1 MSVRMSVEEA
11 WEVLAASHTGIFT
24 TLRRDGMPIALPVW
38 FVVLDRTIALAV
50 PSRTKKVARLRHDP
64 RASFLVESGE
74 KWVELEAV
82 HLTGRVEVV
91 DDLAIIERIDA
102 ALDEKYAAFRG
113 VRAAM
118 PEKTQAHYAGRTFL
132 RLWPDDRFLSW
143 DNRRLPMQTT
153 APVPGERSGA

>member
-38 FVVLDRTIALAV
+38 FVALDRTICLAA
-50 PSRTKKVARLRHDP
+50 PSRTKKIARLRHDA

-74 KWVELEAV
+74 KWVELAAV
-82 HLTGRVEVV
+82 HLTGRVELVT
-91 DDLAIIERIDA
+91 DETAMARIDE

-113 VRAAM
+113 PRGAM

-132 RLWPDDRFLSW
+132 RLLPDERIISW
-143 DNRRLPMQTT
+143 DNRRIPLK
-153 APVPGERSGA
+153 G